1 MRRGEVWLHESPT
14 RKPRPVLILTRDSA
28 IGVLRSVVAVP
39 GTRTVRNIPTEVPLD
54 ESDGMRQAC
63 VLSTD
68 NMGLYNKAYLT
79 RHLTTLSPERMAQV
93 CHALSLAIDC

>member
-1 MRRGEVWLHESPT
+1 
-14 RKPRPVLILTRDSA
+14 
-28 IGVLRSVVAVP
+28 
-39 GTRTVRNIPTEVPLD
+39 
-54 ESDGMRQAC
+54 MRQSC

-68 NMGLYNKAYLT
+68 NIGLYNKAYLT